1 MNNIHSIRQS
11 RQNKQTG
18 PSMPSKRL
26 ISIEGIAK
34 RYPRRG
40 ETDLTIFEDLWLPID
55 RGEFVCIIGHSGC
68 GKTTV
73 LNILA
78 GLDAPTDGVV
88 IADGSEISGP
98 SLDRAVIFQ
107 GHALLPWMSVIGNVA
122 YAVSAR
128 HRNWSKA
135 QVRDHAMRFIDL
147 VGLGPAASRKP
158 SELSGGMKQR
168 VGIARALSIEPKMLL
183 MDEPFSAL
191 DALTRGTLQDEV
203 RRICVS
209 SDQTVLMITHDVD
222 EAIYLADKI
231 VLMTNG
237 PGAHVAEIVQ
247 NTLPRDRVRN
257 DLHRLSGYYALRNH
271 LMDFLVTRSATF
283 NDELAAGLDWNART
297 PPLVRPI
304 ADAVPADAPS
314 TKAGRGGHR
323 AV

>member
-1 MNNIHSIRQS
+1 
-11 RQNKQTG
+11 
-18 PSMPSKRL
+18 MPGRRL

-40 ETDLTIFEDLWLPID
+40 EGELTIFEDFWLPID

-78 GLDAPTDGVV
+78 GLDAPSDGVV
-88 IADGSEISGP
+88 IVDGKEISGP

-107 GHALLPWMSVIGNVA
+107 GHALLPWMSVLGNVA

-128 HRNWSKA
+128 HPDWSKVK
-135 QVRDHAMRFIDL
+135 VREHAMRFIDL
-147 VGLGPAASRKP
+147 VGLKAAAGRRPA
-158 SELSGGMKQR
+158 ELSGGMKQR
-168 VGIARALSIEPKMLL
+168 VGIARALSIEPKTLL

-203 RRICVS
+203 RRICLS

-237 PGAHVAEIVQ
+237 PGAHVAEIVR
-247 NTLPRDRVRN
+247 NTLPRERARN
-257 DLHRLSGYYALRNH
+257 ELHRLPGYYELRNH

-283 NDELAAGLDWNART
+283 RDELAAGPDWSAQS
-297 PPLVRPI
+297 PPVVEL
-304 ADAVPADAPS
+304 AVPAAAAAGTGGRDAAD
-314 TKAGRGGHR
+314 TGR
-323 AV
+323 AAS